1 MNNNLVNKQTMAK
14 NIQYY
19 MDLRG
24 VSRKELCDVLNFKY
38 STVSEWLQA
47 KKYPRIDKIEMMAN
61 YFGIE
66 KSDLVEEPIIID
78 GKRLHSPTRIAFPGG
93 DDVLDISGLTDE
105 QKKIINDM
113 IRVFKEGK

>member
-1 MNNNLVNKQTMAK
+1 MDNNLGNKQTMAK

-24 VSRKELCDVLNFKY
+24 VSRKEMCDALHFKY
-38 STVSEWLQA
+38 STLSEWLQA

-78 GKRLHSPTRIAFPGG
+78 GKRLHSPTRVVFPDSNDVINIA
-93 DDVLDISGLTDE
+93 DLTEE
-105 QKKIINDM
+105 QQRIIKDM
-113 IRVFKEGK
+113 IKVFKEGK